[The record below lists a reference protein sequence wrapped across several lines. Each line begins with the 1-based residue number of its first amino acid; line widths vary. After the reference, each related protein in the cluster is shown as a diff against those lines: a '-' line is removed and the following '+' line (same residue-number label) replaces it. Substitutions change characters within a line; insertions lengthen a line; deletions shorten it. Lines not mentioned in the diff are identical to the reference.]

1 MLMADQCEKL
11 AKRYITR
18 KHLQQGLKTVR
29 LRERERERQRE
40 RLLTTVL
47 HAEFQMSNA

>member
-11 AKRYITR
+11 AKRYITQ

-29 LRERERERQRE
+29 LRERERQRE